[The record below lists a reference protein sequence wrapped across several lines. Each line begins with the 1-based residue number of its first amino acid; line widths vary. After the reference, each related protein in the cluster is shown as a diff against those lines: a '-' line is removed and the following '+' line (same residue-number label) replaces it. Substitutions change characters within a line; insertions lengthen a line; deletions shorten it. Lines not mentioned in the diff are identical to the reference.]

1 MRVEIALPPGKHL
14 RTPPAPVDL
23 RTPFGEFR
31 WRVREEAGARVVI
44 EESFA
49 IPQQRIAPARYGEF
63 ADFARRVDEAEGQE
77 LLLAP

>member
-1 MRVEIALPPGKHL
+1 
-14 RTPPAPVDL
+14 
-23 RTPFGEFR
+23 
-31 WRVREEAGARVVI
+31 VVI